1 LRPLSNLI
9 EQCAQVVG
17 AIVQRLRLE
26 ITGRIVEGGVD
37 LLAGRKMLLRRC
49 EIGGGVLQRK
59 QILPN
64 SLTQGDIRHGTNTY
78 LDQLTLAGICTLL
91 PLMMRK
97 AIPASFGGASGRL
110 ILGRF
115 AGPRVSPIEPSC
127 EAFADSPADCSRR
140 RSPAVASTT
149 RRNCGGEYDEAVA
162 DCLCLDT
169 TLRSFNA
176 RAGLLTE
183 L

>member
-1 LRPLSNLI
+1 MRSGRWRD
-9 EQCAQVVG
+9 CSTTA
-17 AIVQRLRLE
+17 
-26 ITGRIVEGGVD
+26 TGNNWSDCRRRCD

-78 LDQLTLAGICTLL
+78 LGQLTLAGICTLL

-115 AGPRVSPIEPSC
+115 AGPR
-127 EAFADSPADCSRR
+127 
-140 RSPAVASTT
+140 
-149 RRNCGGEYDEAVA
+149 
-162 DCLCLDT
+162 
-169 TLRSFNA
+169 
-176 RAGLLTE
+176 
-183 L
+183 

>member
-1 LRPLSNLI
+1 
-9 EQCAQVVG
+9 
-17 AIVQRLRLE
+17 
-26 ITGRIVEGGVD
+26 
-37 LLAGRKMLLRRC
+37 MLLRRC

-110 ILGRF
+110 FLEDLRARGF
-115 AGPRVSPIEPSC
+115 
-127 EAFADSPADCSRR
+127 RR
-140 RSPAVASTT
+140 
-149 RRNCGGEYDEAVA
+149 
-162 DCLCLDT
+162 
-169 TLRSFNA
+169 
-176 RAGLLTE
+176 
-183 L
+183 